1 MLLIIDY
8 YNDNNNNNWFLGFCI
23 EFNVVGGII

>member
-8 YNDNNNNNWFLGFCI
+8 YNDNNNIWFLGFCI